1 MIKIPSFL
9 TFLCHNFFSCSNV
22 DKLLYFIGI
31 ASSRLSVR
39 MELGSHWADSHEIW
53 YLWIFRKSVEK
64 VQVSLK
70 SDKNKG
76 YFTWRPISF
85 LSYLAH
91 FLLEC
96 EMFQTKAVQKIKTHT
111 LCSVTF
117 FFLENRAVYENMW
130 ENNVEPGTPQ
140 MTIRRMR
147 IACSIHKATNT
158 HSEYVIL
165 IAFPLQPWLTERASV
180 LLYTLPLLFYWV
192 MG

>member
-1 MIKIPSFL
+1 
-9 TFLCHNFFSCSNV
+9 
-22 DKLLYFIGI
+22 
-31 ASSRLSVR
+31 
-39 MELGSHWADSHEIW
+39 
-53 YLWIFRKSVEK
+53 
-64 VQVSLK
+64 
-70 SDKNKG
+70 
-76 YFTWRPISF
+76 
-85 LSYLAH
+85 
-91 FLLEC
+91 
-96 EMFQTKAVQKIKTHT
+96 MFQTKVVQKIKTHT

-192 MG
+192 WVKNFVFYPVRRPPRFWFLRNGIPRLARTIN